1 MPILWFEQHV
11 LLSEDIADEIK
22 TLLRIPIAGQLMG
35 IFTAIVGLFVLTFLP
50 LKQFLTSQCCD
61 SRKKIKNLNIQ
72 SMKDNHDEKVTNL
85 PEISPLIYSS
95 KPTNSTESYQ

>member
-11 LLSEDIADEIK
+11 KMSEDIADEIK

-35 IFTAIVGLFVLTFLP
+35 LITAIVGVFVLTFLP
-50 LKQFLTSQCCD
+50 LKQFLKNQCCD
-61 SRKKIKNLNIQ
+61 SRNKIKNLHLQ
-72 SMKDNHDEKVTNL
+72 AKKENHDEKVTNL
-85 PEISPLIYSS
+85 PEISPLIFNN